1 MERDELHISPLKLG
15 LAYGGCFLGVGYI
28 SGQELWTFFG
38 GYGIWG
44 FVGAAMVLLTQ
55 YFSGLMIIRLANITG
70 ADTIDKLVVR
80 AEIKPLRAAVNLIQA
95 LMMFFAMTV
104 MVAGSGAL
112 MNQLFSLP
120 AWLGST
126 VFALFIGFVAYKGLG
141 TLMRVFSTVVPVLT
155 GVSVLVFVLT
165 LLSTD
170 WENATFI
177 VYDPRPDFVMSRWY
191 FAAVLFFS
199 YNFFA
204 ATGVLTPIGNRLR
217 DKRVSRRGIA
227 IGCVVLTLMTFG
239 VLSAITLRPE
249 SIHTELPMLEVA
261 AEISGVL
268 SSVFALL
275 LMGGMFGTASNCGLY
290 TVDFL
295 CKKTVFA
302 QKHRLLT
309 VLAMMLIAFGISL
322 FGFSGLISTMY
333 PIFGYFGILIFGG
346 LMEHYICCIRKKESS
361 AHE

>member
-1 MERDELHISPLKLG
+1 MEQEELRISTLKLG
-15 LAYGGCFLGVGYI
+15 LTYGGCFLGVGYI

-38 GYGIWG
+38 GFGLWG
-44 FVGAAMVLLTQ
+44 FVGAAAVLLTQ
-55 YFSGLMIIRLANITG
+55 YVSGLMIIRLANITG
-70 ADTIDKLVVR
+70 ADTIDRLVVR
-80 AEIKPLRAAVNLIQA
+80 TDNRILRATVNFIQT

-104 MVAGSGAL
+104 MVAGSRAL
-112 MNQLFSLP
+112 MNQLFALP

-126 VFALFIGFVAYKGLG
+126 VFALFIGYVAYRGLG
-141 TLMRVFSTVVPVLT
+141 TLMKVFSTVVPVLT
-155 GVSVLVFVLT
+155 GVSVLIFVLT

-170 WENATFI
+170 WESATFI
-177 VYDPRPDFVMSRWY
+177 VYDPRSDFVMSRWY
-191 FAAVLFFS
+191 FAAILFFS

-204 ATGVLTPIGNRLR
+204 ATGVLSPIGSRLR
-217 DKRVSRRGIA
+217 DKKVCRRGIA
-227 IGCVVLTLMTFG
+227 LGCAVLTAMTFG
-239 VLSAITLRPE
+239 VLSAITLRPA

-295 CKKTVFA
+295 SKKTAFA
-302 QKHRLLT
+302 QKHRLLA

-333 PIFGYFGILIFGG
+333 PIFGYFGIFIFAG
-346 LMEHYICCIRKKESS
+346 LMEHYIHCMKKSTV
-361 AHE
+361 